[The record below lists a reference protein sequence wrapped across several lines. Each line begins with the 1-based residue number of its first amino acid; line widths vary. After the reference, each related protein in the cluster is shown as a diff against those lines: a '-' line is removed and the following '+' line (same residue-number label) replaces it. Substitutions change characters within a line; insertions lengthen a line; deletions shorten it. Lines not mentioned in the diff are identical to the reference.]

1 MSKRI
6 FSDIQQQALSKNIN
20 VLNVS
25 DKSITF
31 HPSFKLA
38 AVKAYH
44 NGKAP
49 MEFFRECGFD
59 ISMIGKRNPVNTLAR
74 WRKIYDRLGEDGLIN
89 ELRGNNL
96 YTNVSQDEL
105 SDTDKL
111 KRADAKISYLE
122 AKLEFLKKLEML
134 ERQVIN

>member
-6 FSDIQQQALSKNIN
+6 FSDIQQQALSKNVN

-25 DKSITF
+25 DKSITY

-49 MEFFRECGFD
+49 MEFFRDCGFD
-59 ISMIGKRNPVNTLAR
+59 ISIIGKRNPVNTLAR

-89 ELRGNNL
+89 ELRGKNL
-96 YTNVSQDEL
+96 NTSVIQDEL

>member
-20 VLNVS
+20 VLTVS
-25 DKSITF
+25 DKSITY
-31 HPSFKLA
+31 HPGFKLA

-44 NGKAP
+44 NGRAP
-49 MEFFRECGFD
+49 MEFFRDCGFD

-89 ELRGNNL
+89 ELRGKDIN
-96 YTNVSQDEL
+96 TSVTQVEL

-111 KRADAKISYLE
+111 KKADAKISYLE
-122 AKLEFLKKLEML
+122 AKLEFIKKLEIL
-134 ERQVIN
+134 ER